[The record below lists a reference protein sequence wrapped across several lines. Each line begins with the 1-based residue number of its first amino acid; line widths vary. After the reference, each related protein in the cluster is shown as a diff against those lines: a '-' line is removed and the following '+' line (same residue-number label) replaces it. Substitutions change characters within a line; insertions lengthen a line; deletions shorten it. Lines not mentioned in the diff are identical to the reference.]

1 MKILIVDDDSTS
13 SLFLQGILKIHGTA
27 DIAVNGKEAV
37 TAVETSLA
45 ANEPYNLICMDILM
59 PEMNGSEAVHKI
71 RQIEILQNIPKEK
84 RVKIMMV
91 TTKADK
97 DTIISSIQLGADD
110 YIVKPFDGE
119 MILKKIEK
127 YMRKEN

>member
-13 SLFLQGILKIHGTA
+13 RLLLQGILKKYCTS
-27 DIAVNGKEAV
+27 DIAVNGREAV
-37 TAVETSLA
+37 AAVETALA
-45 ANEPYNLICMDILM
+45 ASEPYNLICMDILM
-59 PEMNGSEAVHKI
+59 PEMNGSEAVYKI
-71 RQIEILQNIPKEK
+71 RQIEQLRNIPKET

-97 DTIISSIQLGADD
+97 DTIISCIKLGADD

-119 MILKKIEK
+119 KILQKIKKYI
-127 YMRKEN
+127 NI